1 MKKINFVKGKT
12 VKLRKKAISSGY
24 SLFLEYANNYKQE
37 RVYLRIHLSKGDT
50 PLRRKNDT
58 ETWNKAEDIRQAVE
72 DYIIKNHAQTLEY
85 AYKLYVDETNKEII
99 KTEKENKTLI
109 SFLKDFKEEKEKKGQ
124 SKSQATTINNLILYV
139 KDFTEGENVLLKD
152 VDKEWCEEFMYYLS
166 KTNSFVRN
174 RFMKGSNTEHIATEG
189 EKSSKPLAKSTAKLY
204 YNTFV
209 SALWFAENKDLIINP
224 AKKIKKDDKKP
235 LKGEDSQREF
245 LTIEEL
251 ERMKETFV
259 RNPETKRA
267 FLFACYVGLR
277 ISDIKSLTYG
287 DIKEEQTA
295 QGKQIFVIRKM
306 MVKTRKNVS
315 VPLCKKALSYLPEDF
330 TQHPKSERVF
340 CNLPTEGSINDMLKT
355 WAKDAQ
361 VNKVVTFHTSR
372 HTFATMAITLGVDVY
387 TTSKLLGHQ
396 NVRTT
401 EIYAE
406 ITNKKK
412 EEAISLFDTI

>member
-1 MKKINFVKGKT
+1 MKRLNFESGKT

-24 SLFLEYANNYKQE
+24 SLFLEFTNNHKQE
-37 RVYLRIHLSKGDT
+37 KIYLRMHQSKGNN
-50 PLRRKNDT
+50 PLLKNADS
-58 ETWNKAEDIRQAVE
+58 EMWNRADKLRQKVE
-72 DYIIKNHAQTLEY
+72 GYIVDKIADTLEY
-85 AYKLYVDETNKEII
+85 AYKLYLEETNKEIS
-99 KTEKENKTLI
+99 EKDKKNKTLLA
-109 SFLKDFKEEKEKKGQ
+109 FLEEFKADKEKKGQ

-139 KDFTEGENVLLKD
+139 KDFTQGENVLLKD
-152 VDKEWCEEFMYYLS
+152 VDKEWCEDFMYYLS

-174 RFMKGSNTEHIATEG
+174 RFKKGSNTEHIATEG

-209 SALWFAENKDLIINP
+209 SALWYAENKDFIINP

-295 QGKQIFVIRKM
+295 QGKQIFVIRKAM
-306 MVKTRKNVS
+306 KKTKKIVS
-315 VPLCKKALSYLPEDF
+315 VPLSNKALSYLPDDF
-330 TQHPKSERVF
+330 TQYPKCEKVF
-340 CNLPTEGSINDMLKT
+340 NLPTESTVNGTLKV
-355 WAKDAQ
+355 WARDAG
-361 VNKVVTFHTSR
+361 VNKVVTFHSSR
-372 HTFATMAITLGVDVY
+372 HTFATMAITLGADVY